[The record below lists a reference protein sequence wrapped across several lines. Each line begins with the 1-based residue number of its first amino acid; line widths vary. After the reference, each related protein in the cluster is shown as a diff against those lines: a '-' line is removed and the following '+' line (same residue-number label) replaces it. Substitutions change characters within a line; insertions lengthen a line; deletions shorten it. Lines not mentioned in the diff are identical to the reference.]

1 MMRVGRVIAA
11 AATVLLCGCLHSVT
25 IPPLE
30 ASIKEACRGEDR
42 LIASGEGASAYRCGK
57 GPKARYAVYKS
68 GALVREV
75 NELEVI
81 DFAAGLTCLQTGHK
95 LGSPEHAA
103 CRTETANLTVAK
115 ANQMRAAESSKP
127 PATQLVAEPLQLQP
141 RCASRQAEPTAA
153 NCF

>member
-1 MMRVGRVIAA
+1 MRVGPVIAA
-11 AATVLLCGCLHSVT
+11 AATVLLGGCLHSVN

-30 ASIKEACRGEDR
+30 ASVKEACHGEDR

-57 GPKARYAVYKS
+57 GPRARYAVYKS

-81 DFAAGLTCLQTGHK
+81 DFAAGLTCLQSGHK

-103 CRTETANLTVAK
+103 CRIETANLTIAK
-115 ANQMRAAESSKP
+115 TNQMRAESSEA
-127 PATQLVAEPLQLQP
+127 PATQHVAEPLQLQP
-141 RCASRQAEPTAA
+141 RCASRQAEATAA